1 VQRLNPKLAY
11 IPQPIARSWRF
22 AMKRLFLFAVM
33 LCLSLSGLALAKSS
47 TRVKS
52 HTTKKG
58 TYVESHRRTNPDKSK
73 NNNWSTKGNVNPNTG
88 KKGTVD
94 PYKTTTRKK
103 R

>member
-1 VQRLNPKLAY
+1 
-11 IPQPIARSWRF
+11 
-22 AMKRLFLFAVM
+22 MKRLFLLVVV
-33 LCLSLSGLALAKSS
+33 LCLGFSGLAIGKSS

-58 TYVESHRRTNPDKSK
+58 TYVPSHRRTNPDKSK

-94 PYKTTTRKK
+94 PYKTTTR
-103 R
+103 RRR

>member
-1 VQRLNPKLAY
+1 MKLL
-11 IPQPIARSWRF
+11 S
-22 AMKRLFLFAVM
+22 KAV
-33 LCLSLSGLALAKSS
+33 LYGLALVLLAVPAWAKSA

-58 TYVESHRRTNPDKSK
+58 TYVPSHRRTNPDKSK
-73 NNNWSTKGNVNPNTG
+73 NNNWSTKGNVNPDMG
-88 KKGTVD
+88 KKGTAD

>member
-1 VQRLNPKLAY
+1 L
-11 IPQPIARSWRF
+11 
-22 AMKRLFLFAVM
+22 
-33 LCLSLSGLALAKSS
+33 GLASGKFA

-52 HTTKKG
+52 HNIKKG
-58 TYVESHRRTNPDKSK
+58 TYMESHRRMNPDKSK
-73 NNNWSTKGNVNPNTG
+73 SNNWSTKGNVNPDTG